1 MRIREFE
8 FNLRELAGSMGDFG
22 TLLPLAISYIV
33 VNGLNPA
40 GFLIMMG
47 IVNIFLGLVY
57 KLPMPLQPKK
67 TVATVAIAQGW
78 TPSLIYSTGFGL
90 GIVWL
95 FLYFTNLIQII
106 VKYTPKSVTR
116 GITLALGFT
125 LFLTG
130 FEFFT
135 TDVLIGIMAL
145 LIILV
150 FRKNTRLPAAILLF
164 LFGFALIIFKGQL
177 NGIIDIG
184 FTLPPITTVSLKDI
198 YKGMILVGIA
208 QIPLTLTNAV
218 IAVTALLKDYFP
230 EKPVV
235 SERKLLLNMGIVN
248 TIVPFFGGFPMC
260 HGAGGLA
267 GQYTFGA
274 RTGGANILE
283 GTVEICLG
291 LFLSKSILNLFTVF
305 PMSIVGAMLFYV
317 SYELAKLAR
326 DIKSNSEIFV
336 MILTAVVSVISN
348 MAIGFAAGIITFN
361 LIKKLS
367 L

>member
-1 MRIREFE
+1 MKIREFE

-22 TLLPLAISYIV
+22 TLLPLAIGYIV

-47 IVNIFLGLVY
+47 LVNIFLGLVY

-78 TPSLIYSTGFGL
+78 SPSLIYSTGFGL

-130 FEFFT
+130 FEFFK
-135 TDVLIGIMAL
+135 TDILIGIVAI
-145 LIILV
+145 LIILI

-164 LFGFALIIFKGQL
+164 LMGFAILIFKGQL
-177 NGIIDIG
+177 MSIIDIG
-184 FTLPPITTVSLKDI
+184 FTLPPLTSISIKDI
-198 YKGMILVGIA
+198 YTGMILVGIA

-230 EKPVV
+230 EKPV

-267 GQYTFGA
+267 GQYLFGA
-274 RTGGANILE
+274 RTGGANIIE
-283 GTVEICLG
+283 GSIEISLG
-291 LFLSKSILNLFTVF
+291 LFLSKSILNLFSVF

-326 DIKSNSEIFV
+326 DIKAKSEIFV
-336 MILTAVVSVISN
+336 MLLTTLISIVSN
-348 MAIGFAAGIITFN
+348 MAIGFIAGILVFN
-361 LIKKLS
+361 IIKKLKS
-367 L
+367 

>member
-1 MRIREFE
+1 MKVGEFE

-22 TLLPLAISYIV
+22 TLLPLAIGYIV

-95 FLYFTNLIQII
+95 FLYFTNLIQKI

-130 FEFFT
+130 FEFFK
-135 TDVLIGIMAL
+135 TDILIGIMAL

-150 FRKNTRLPAAILLF
+150 FRKNTKLPAAILLF
-164 LFGFALIIFKGQL
+164 LFGFALIVFKGEL
-177 NGIIDIG
+177 LGIIDIG

-198 YKGMILVGIA
+198 YRGMILVGIA

-218 IAVTALLKDYFP
+218 IAVTALLRDYFP
-230 EKPVV
+230 EKPV

-283 GTVEICLG
+283 GSIEICLG

-317 SYELAKLAR
+317 SYELAKLTR

-348 MAIGFAAGIITFN
+348 MAIGFLLGIIAFN

-367 L
+367 P

>member
-1 MRIREFE
+1 MMIKEFE

-22 TLLPLAISYIV
+22 TLLPLAIGYIV

-47 IVNIFLGLVY
+47 IVNVFLGLTY

-78 TPSLIYSTGFGL
+78 APSLIYSTGFGL

-95 FLYFTNLIQII
+95 FLYFTNLIQKI
-106 VKYTPKSVTR
+106 VKYTPKSVTI
-116 GITLALGFT
+116 GITLALGVT
-125 LFLTG
+125 LFRTG
-130 FEFFT
+130 FEFFKS
-135 TDVLIGIMAL
+135 DIYIGLIAL

-150 FRKNTRLPAAILLF
+150 FRKNTKLPAAILLF
-164 LFGFALIIFKGQL
+164 LFGFALIIFKGEI

-184 FTLPPITTVSLKDI
+184 FTLPPITSISLNDI

-230 EKPVV
+230 EKPV
-235 SERKLLLNMGIVN
+235 SEKKLLFNMGIANV
-248 TIVPFFGGFPMC
+248 IVPFFGGFPMC

-267 GQYTFGA
+267 GQYAFGA
-274 RTGGANILE
+274 RTGGANIME
-283 GTVEICLG
+283 GTIEICLG
-291 LFLSKSILNLFTVF
+291 LFLSKSILNLFTIF
-305 PMSIVGAMLFYV
+305 PMSIVEQCCFTYLM
-317 SYELAKLAR
+317 
-326 DIKSNSEIFV
+326 
-336 MILTAVVSVISN
+336 
-348 MAIGFAAGIITFN
+348 N
-361 LIKKLS
+361 LLN
-367 L
+367 

>member
-1 MRIREFE
+1 MKIREFE

-22 TLLPLAISYIV
+22 TLLPLAIGYIV

-47 IVNIFLGLVY
+47 IVNIFLGLIY

-95 FLYFTNLIQII
+95 FLYFTNLIQKI

-130 FEFFT
+130 FEFFK
-135 TDVLIGIMAL
+135 TDILIGIAAI
-145 LIILV
+145 LIILI
-150 FRKNTRLPAAILLF
+150 FRKNTRIPAAILLF
-164 LFGFALIIFKGQL
+164 LTGFVILIFKGQL
-177 NGIIDIG
+177 MSIIDIG
-184 FTLPPITTVSLKDI
+184 FTLPPLTSVSIKDI
-198 YKGMILVGIA
+198 YTGMIMVGIA

-218 IAVTALLKDYFP
+218 IAVTALLRDYFP
-230 EKPVV
+230 EKPV
-235 SERKLLLNMGIVN
+235 SERKLLLNMGIIN

-283 GTVEICLG
+283 GTIEICLG
-291 LFLSKSILNLFTVF
+291 LFLSKSILNLFSVF
-305 PMSIVGAMLFYV
+305 SMSIVGAMLFYV
-317 SYELAKLAR
+317 SYELAKLTR

-348 MAIGFAAGIITFN
+348 MAIGFTLGIITFN
-361 LIKKLS
+361 LVKKLS
-367 L
+367 S